1 MSAFGFYEKDEV
13 VDAIK
18 LLAEAEAAKGKT
30 VRAVVESVMVAV
42 TYGLDHALYNIEN
55 KGVEQ

>member
-18 LLAEAEAAKGKT
+18 TLAKYEKESGKT
-30 VRAVVESVMVAV
+30 PRQIVESILEAQ
-42 TYGLDHALYNIEN
+42 TYAMDQVLFELLEN
-55 KGVEQ
+55 KSG